1 MSRFIIRGSI
11 FSALIL
17 SVSPCVTADD
27 LGLLLT
33 TPEERVLIQQWRNN
47 EETPVTIHT
56 PTPEQQTITLS
67 GVHYNGMVINSRGKT
82 SYWVN
87 GRQVE
92 TPEEAEQLGV
102 SFAPDLRQ
110 GLQINSA
117 TDQEEPVFIQPG
129 ETHSKQQLQPPVT
142 LPFTLNTEAEKTS
155 ARNDSDNKD

>member
-11 FSALIL
+11 FAALIL
-17 SVSPCVTADD
+17 SILPCVTADD

-33 TPEERVLIQQWRNN
+33 TPEERLLIQQWRNH
-47 EETPVTIHT
+47 EETPVTIH
-56 PTPEQQTITLS
+56 PPAPEQQTITLS

-102 SFAPDLRQ
+102 SFTPDLRQ
-110 GLQINSA
+110 GLQINAVS
-117 TDQEEPVFIQPG
+117 DREEPVFIQPG
-129 ETHSKQQLQPPVT
+129 ETHSRQQLQPPVA
-142 LPFTLNTEAEKTS
+142 LPFTLNTEAGKTP
-155 ARNDSDNKD
+155 ARIGSDNKD